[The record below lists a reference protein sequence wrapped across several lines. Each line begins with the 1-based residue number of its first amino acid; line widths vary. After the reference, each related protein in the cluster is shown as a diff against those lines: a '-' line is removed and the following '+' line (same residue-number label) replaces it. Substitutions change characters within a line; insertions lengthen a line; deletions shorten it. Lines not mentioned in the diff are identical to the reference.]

1 VSEEMRLPED
11 DEGASAVQPLADG
24 QRRVLRVV
32 QQYIDAVG
40 EPPSTSYIARRLS
53 LHHETVRQHL
63 QACHRK
69 GWLRSPSPSGFW
81 CRIA

>member
-1 VSEEMRLPED
+1 MRQPSD
-11 DEGASAVQPLADG
+11 DEGQRAVQPLADG
-24 QRRVLRVV
+24 QRRVLRVI
-32 QQYIDAVG
+32 QQFLDATG
-40 EPPSTSYIARRLS
+40 EPPSASYIARRLN